1 MLLALGG
8 GGALEVGIGRV
19 SLLAGH
25 DATKRMSRDGRGG
38 VSERVMFE

>member
-8 GGALEVGIGRV
+8 CGALEVGIGRV

-25 DATKRMSRDGRGG
+25 DARKRLSRDGR
-38 VSERVMFE
+38 VSDERVMFE